1 MMNGVDLRNGNCIE
15 LLEEVPDNSVD
26 CIIDDLPYGVLNK
39 GNEGAKWDCEIPL
52 EPLWKQFL
60 RVAKDNAAIILFG
73 QGMFSARLMMSQPS
87 LWRYNLIWCKDTRV
101 SGFLNANRMPLRN
114 HEDILVFYRK
124 QPTYNPQMEKRAEGD
139 VVHTRG
145 RLLNV
150 TNNCYGKRKEMP
162 SRQINERF
170 PRSVL
175 TFLPPHLGL
184 HPTEKPVELL
194 RWLIR
199 SYSNIGE
206 TVLDATMGSGSTGVA
221 SVLEDRG
228 FVGIEKD
235 EQFFS
240 IAKSRIEKTMAVP
253 QQLYLAI

>member
-1 MMNGVDLRNGNCIE
+1 MSSVSLHQGDCLVEMGKIE
-15 LLEEVPDNSVD
+15 DNSISL
-26 CIIDDLPYGVLNK
+26 CITDLPYGCLSKTNP
-39 GNEGAKWDCEIPL
+39 NAKWDCEIPL
-52 EPLWKQFL
+52 EPLWEQFL
-60 RVAKDNAAIILFG
+60 RVAKEDAAIILFG

-87 LWRYNLIWCKDTRV
+87 LWRYNLVWCKGTRV
-101 SGFLNANRMPLRN
+101 SGFLNSNRMPLRN

-145 RLLNV
+145 RLQNI

-175 TFLPPHLGL
+175 TYLPPHLGL
-184 HPTEKPVELL
+184 HPTEKPVDLI

-199 SYSNIGE
+199 SYSNEGD
-206 TVLDATMGSGSTGVA
+206 TVLDATMGSGTTGVA
-221 SVLEDRG
+221 ALLENRN

-235 EQFFS
+235 EKFFN
-240 IAKSRIEKTMAVP
+240 IAKSRIEETMNIP
-253 QQLYLAI
+253 RQGELGI